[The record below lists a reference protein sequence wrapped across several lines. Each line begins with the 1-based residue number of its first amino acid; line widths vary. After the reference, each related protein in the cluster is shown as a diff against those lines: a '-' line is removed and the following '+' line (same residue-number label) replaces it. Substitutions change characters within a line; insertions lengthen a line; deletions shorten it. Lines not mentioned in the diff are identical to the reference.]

1 MEVKV
6 DNRKHLSNLIPNL
19 TLNITPNSNHN
30 LTSALT
36 PIYIKPYKNKTQKDS
51 VNDNID
57 NEKTCDESIEKTD
70 APVEDT
76 MDISDYDVEISE
88 EDFFDELDE
97 GIDNYFQNL
106 RKKK

>member
-1 MEVKV
+1 MSLKSL
-6 DNRKHLSNLIPNL
+6 R
-19 TLNITPNSNHN
+19 TLKT
-30 LTSALT
+30 LRTFE
-36 PIYIKPYKNKTQKDS
+36 KPYKMKTQKETAK
-51 VNDNID
+51 DNAD
-57 NEKTCDESIEKTD
+57 DEKKEVSL
-70 APVEDT
+70 EDT

>member
-1 MEVKV
+1 MSLKSL
-6 DNRKHLSNLIPNL
+6 R
-19 TLNITPNSNHN
+19 TLKT
-30 LTSALT
+30 LRTLE
-36 PIYIKPYKNKTQKDS
+36 KPYKMKTQKETAK
-51 VNDNID
+51 DNAD
-57 NEKTCDESIEKTD
+57 DEKKEVSL
-70 APVEDT
+70 EDT

>member
-1 MEVKV
+1 MKEK
-6 DNRKHLSNLIPNL
+6 DIPQEK
-19 TLNITPNSNHN
+19 SEE
-30 LTSALT
+30 
-36 PIYIKPYKNKTQKDS
+36 QKEE
-51 VNDNID
+51 IP
-57 NEKTCDESIEKTD
+57 T
-70 APVEDT
+70 EDT

>member
-1 MEVKV
+1 M
-6 DNRKHLSNLIPNL
+6 DNRKHLSTL
-19 TLNITPNSNHN
+19 TPT
-30 LTSALT
+30 LT
-36 PIYIKPYKNKTQKDS
+36 PIYIKPYKMRTQKDS

>member
-1 MEVKV
+1 M
-6 DNRKHLSNLIPNL
+6 
-19 TLNITPNSNHN
+19 
-30 LTSALT
+30 
-36 PIYIKPYKNKTQKDS
+36 KPDDEKLCK
-51 VNDNID
+51 
-57 NEKTCDESIEKTD
+57 EKTCDESIEKAD

>member
-1 MEVKV
+1 M
-6 DNRKHLSNLIPNL
+6 
-19 TLNITPNSNHN
+19 
-30 LTSALT
+30 
-36 PIYIKPYKNKTQKDS
+36 KPD
-51 VNDNID
+51 D
-57 NEKTCDESIEKTD
+57 EKLCKEETCDESIEKTD
-70 APVEDT
+70 TPVEDT

>member
-1 MEVKV
+1 MKDDEK
-6 DNRKHLSNLIPNL
+6 
-19 TLNITPNSNHN
+19 
-30 LTSALT
+30 
-36 PIYIKPYKNKTQKDS
+36 KNA
-51 VNDNID
+51 
-57 NEKTCDESIEKTD
+57 ETCDENIEKTD

>member
-1 MEVKV
+1 MKEK
-6 DNRKHLSNLIPNL
+6 DIPQEK
-19 TLNITPNSNHN
+19 SEE
-30 LTSALT
+30 
-36 PIYIKPYKNKTQKDS
+36 QKEE
-51 VNDNID
+51 IP
-57 NEKTCDESIEKTD
+57 
-70 APVEDT
+70 AEDT

>member
-1 MEVKV
+1 M
-6 DNRKHLSNLIPNL
+6 
-19 TLNITPNSNHN
+19 
-30 LTSALT
+30 
-36 PIYIKPYKNKTQKDS
+36 KTQKETAK
-51 VNDNID
+51 DNAD
-57 NEKTCDESIEKTD
+57 DEKKEVSL
-70 APVEDT
+70 EDT

>member
-1 MEVKV
+1 M
-6 DNRKHLSNLIPNL
+6 
-19 TLNITPNSNHN
+19 
-30 LTSALT
+30 
-36 PIYIKPYKNKTQKDS
+36 KPD
-51 VNDNID
+51 D
-57 NEKTCDESIEKTD
+57 EKLCKEGTCDDSIEKTD

>member
-1 MEVKV
+1 M
-6 DNRKHLSNLIPNL
+6 
-19 TLNITPNSNHN
+19 
-30 LTSALT
+30 
-36 PIYIKPYKNKTQKDS
+36 KPDDDKLCK
-51 VNDNID
+51 
-57 NEKTCDESIEKTD
+57 EETCDESIEKTD
-70 APVEDT
+70 VPVEDT

>member
-1 MEVKV
+1 M
-6 DNRKHLSNLIPNL
+6 DNRKHLSNLTPTL
-19 TLNITPNSNHN
+19 TPT
-30 LTSALT
+30 LT
-36 PIYIKPYKNKTQKDS
+36 PIYIKPYKMRTQKDS

-70 APVEDT
+70 APVEDI

>member
-1 MEVKV
+1 MKPDRDEK
-6 DNRKHLSNLIPNL
+6 LSNEE
-19 TLNITPNSNHN
+19 TCE
-30 LTSALT
+30 
-36 PIYIKPYKNKTQKDS
+36 
-51 VNDNID
+51 DN
-57 NEKTCDESIEKTD
+57 IEKTD

-97 GIDNYFQNL
+97 GIDSYFQNL

>member
-1 MEVKV
+1 M
-6 DNRKHLSNLIPNL
+6 
-19 TLNITPNSNHN
+19 
-30 LTSALT
+30 
-36 PIYIKPYKNKTQKDS
+36 KTQKDS
-51 VNDNID
+51 VKDNID
-57 NEKTCDESIEKTD
+57 NEETRDENIDKSDVPI
-70 APVEDT
+70 EDT

>member
-1 MEVKV
+1 M
-6 DNRKHLSNLIPNL
+6 
-19 TLNITPNSNHN
+19 
-30 LTSALT
+30 
-36 PIYIKPYKNKTQKDS
+36 KPD
-51 VNDNID
+51 D
-57 NEKTCDESIEKTD
+57 EKLCKEETCDESIEKTD
-70 APVEDT
+70 ALVEDT

>member
-1 MEVKV
+1 MSLKSL
-6 DNRKHLSNLIPNL
+6 R
-19 TLNITPNSNHN
+19 TLKT
-30 LTSALT
+30 LRTFE
-36 PIYIKPYKNKTQKDS
+36 KPYKMKTQKDS

-57 NEKTCDESIEKTD
+57 NEETCDESIEKTD
-70 APVEDT
+70 ASVEDT